1 MGAFENFWKN
11 FRGSGESFFRIYIL
25 KKFSAKAGIK
35 KTFLYV
41 YAQKTLKE
49 VKKRQHYTAG
59 MLLRLSFFVAENF
72 FYALAWKNFT
82 QQP

>member
-1 MGAFENFWKN
+1 MGAIENFWKN

-25 KKFSAKAGIK
+25 QKFSAKAGK
-35 KTFLYV
+35 KKNFLV
-41 YAQKTLKE
+41 CIRSKNFKD
-49 VKKRQHYTAG
+49 KKRQHYTAR
-59 MLLRLSFFVAENF
+59 MLLRLSFFVADNF